1 MPEIKSYFTPEK
13 IQKDQDD
20 DIRLLNMAA
29 LEFGN
34 AIIQWIPPCVDQR
47 DCIKKLR
54 EIVYVGEAAIRLRGD
69 L

>member
-1 MPEIKSYFTPEK
+1 MPEIRCYFTPEK

-29 LEFGN
+29 IEFGN
-34 AIIQWIPPCVDQR
+34 AIIQCIPPCVDQR

-54 EIVYVGEAAIRLRGD
+54 EIVYVGEAAIKLRGD
-69 L
+69 A